1 MTSPIDLTAKI
12 RIIIEMDRPG
22 PGAKELEEDLIRV
35 KVSMGDLSNVTN
47 VYRSTTVSTT
57 ASVRHLLLNLRMFSF
72 GIRTLRRE
80 FGDTNPAM
88 EAFTTTLIVFS
99 AVGSSAVAGLSL
111 LRGAAARLIPVLK
124 GLTFGFGALVG
135 TAKVAIGILG
145 FTVGGIGAVLL
156 ALAAIPVSIWAMES
170 ASGLSALRREARDLG
185 ADLKILE
192 VQIASLRAEQD
203 KFNLGMSATALRM
216 RELKRAMDLAG
227 EGNKALE
234 SLYKSSAAEMENQR
248 IAAMR
253 LELQINS
260 LTVAE
265 TEGKAMKEDLA
276 RLDAARRQSWG
287 IAGGVFGEKA
297 IAEAM
302 RREGIT
308 KGRPS
313 MKTLGAVM
321 QERGPQGLGLG
332 QAPSITINFPGAVF
346 NTRDDIVGALE
357 EGGLRAGRI
366 IQNQYAP
373 PGVQE

>member
-1 MTSPIDLTAKI
+1 
-12 RIIIEMDRPG
+12 MDRPG
-22 PGAKELEEDLIRV
+22 PGAKELADDLIRV
-35 KVSMGDLSNVTN
+35 KVTMGDLNNETHI
-47 VYRSTTVSTT
+47 YRTTTVSTT

-80 FGDTNPAM
+80 FGDTNPAL
-88 EAFTTTLIVFS
+88 EAFTTGLIVFS

-111 LRGAAARLIPVLK
+111 LRGAAARVIPVLK
-124 GLTFGFGALVG
+124 GLTFGLSSLVG
-135 TAKVAIGILG
+135 TAKVAIGVLG
-145 FTVGGIGAVLL
+145 FTAAGVGAVLL
-156 ALAAIPVSIWAMES
+156 GLAAIPVAVWAMES
-170 ASGLSALRREARDLG
+170 ATGLNALKREARDLA

-192 VQIASLRAEQD
+192 VQIGSLRAEQD
-203 KFNLGMSATALRM
+203 KFNLGMSATAIRM

-234 SLYKSSAAEMENQR
+234 SQYKSAAAEMENESL
-248 IAAMR
+248 AAMR
-253 LELQINS
+253 LTLQINR

-265 TEGKAMKEDLA
+265 TEGKAAKDELA
-276 RLDAARRQSWG
+276 RLAAARRQSWG
-287 IAGGVFGEKA
+287 IAGGVFGEEA

-308 KGRPS
+308 SGRPS

-321 QERGPQGLGLG
+321 QERGPQGLGGGG
-332 QAPSITINFPGAVF
+332 QAPSVTISFPGAVF
-346 NTRDDIVGALE
+346 NTREDIVGALE
-357 EGGLRAGRI
+357 EGGLSAARI